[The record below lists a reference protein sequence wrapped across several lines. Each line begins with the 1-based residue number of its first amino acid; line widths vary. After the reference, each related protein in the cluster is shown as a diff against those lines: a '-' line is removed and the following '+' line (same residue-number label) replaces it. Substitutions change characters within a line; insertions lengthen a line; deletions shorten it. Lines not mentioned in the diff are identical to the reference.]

1 VRRGAAVWLQRA
13 RRALWRLEDGLL
25 AALLLALVLLA
36 SAQVLQRWLLA
47 DGWSGAEPA
56 SRLLVLW
63 IAVLGALA
71 ATREGR
77 HVAIDALPRLL
88 PARPRRVL
96 WTLGQAF
103 AALFCAAVAVYSAE
117 LVMLEREAP
126 VLLFA
131 GLSSWVAMLVLPL
144 AFGLMA
150 LRFALSAL
158 LPPPPLAEP

>member
-1 VRRGAAVWLQRA
+1 MTSGRPGRLQRA
-13 RRALWRLEDGLL
+13 RALLWKAEDGLL

-36 SAQVLQRWLLA
+36 SFQVLQRWLFA
-47 DGWSGAEPA
+47 DGWSGAEAA

-63 IAVLGALA
+63 LAVLGALA

-77 HVAIDALPRLL
+77 HVAIDALQQLL
-88 PARPRRVL
+88 PSAGRHLL
-96 WTLGQAF
+96 WALGQGF
-103 AALFCAAVAVYSAE
+103 AALFCAAVAWFAVE
-117 LVMLEREAP
+117 LVALEREAP

-150 LRFALSAL
+150 VRFALSAL
-158 LPPPPLAEP
+158 LLPPPLARQ